1 MRGTH
6 GRTVKQD
13 ASKGIIS
20 DRTCTA
26 PGNLH
31 VPGVLPGAAR
41 SLGLCPRASRSWTVR
56 QCALAYSP
64 TVNTVMPWALAAEAR
79 AGGFT
84 AELQEFTGLLWPSLE
99 MYNTFLAAG
108 SAMTDAL

>member
-1 MRGTH
+1 
-6 GRTVKQD
+6 
-13 ASKGIIS
+13 
-20 DRTCTA
+20 
-26 PGNLH
+26 
-31 VPGVLPGAAR
+31 
-41 SLGLCPRASRSWTVR
+41 
-56 QCALAYSP
+56 
-64 TVNTVMPWALAAEAR
+64 MPWALAAEAR